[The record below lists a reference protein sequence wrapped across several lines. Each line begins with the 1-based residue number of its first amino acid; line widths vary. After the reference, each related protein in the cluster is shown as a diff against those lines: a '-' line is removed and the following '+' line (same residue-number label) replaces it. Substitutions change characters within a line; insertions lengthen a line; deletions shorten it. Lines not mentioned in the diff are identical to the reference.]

1 MSNNVNISN
10 TTPNSVEVSVDKN
23 IITILQP
30 SGNNQIVVGQ
40 TTTNLIEV
48 RTPGPQG
55 PPGQAADISGLL
67 TTASFNQF
75 TESFNTGSFSGSFI
89 GEFSGSGAE
98 LSNIPATAIVGLN
111 LSQISSGAYSA
122 SISEAG
128 LLVNN
133 RIVADSFTGSLQGT
147 SSWSENAQTA
157 LFAPN
162 YLPLTGGTINGN
174 IILNGTAS
182 IAFLNVTYES
192 ASVIY
197 STGSN
202 QFGDAINDTQTLIG
216 TVIISGSQRITGS
229 LNAPNITGS
238 LLGTASFAVSSSFAQ
253 NAQTASYANNA
264 NLLDGIDSTRF
275 ATTGSNTFTS
285 NQIISGTLLVT
296 GHVDGTLL
304 GTASYANN
312 SDLLDGIDSTQFA
325 KTGSNTFVG
334 NQIISGSL
342 IVRENLTVLG
352 SASVTYISES
362 TLNIGTN
369 LITVNTIN
377 PGARFGGL
385 AVIDSGSSPQIS
397 ASFLYDSIKDEF
409 VFVHHSI
416 PITSSVF
423 LQGPET
429 YNDLGNEIYLTANRI
444 PKGSGIEHLNDSN
457 ISDDGS
463 VVSINSN
470 TQITGSLTVSN
481 GITGSF
487 SGSGANL
494 FDIPASGIVGLNLS
508 QISSGSYSA
517 SISENGLLVNN
528 RVVADSFSG
537 SFSGSGANL
546 FNIPASG
553 IVGLNL
559 SQILSGSV
567 SASISPN
574 GGLQVNTNVTAP
586 SFTGSL
592 FGTASWS
599 QNAVTSSYTLDA
611 ASQNTN
617 FQQLFLLMGG

>member
-1 MSNNVNISN
+1 MKKSGSNGI
-10 TTPNSVEVSVDKN
+10 E
-23 IITILQP
+23 IIPIGSSTGSF
-30 SGNNQIVVGQ
+30 SGNFTGTFTGSLYGTASWSINSSTSSYLNQLNQDISITGSLYQ
-40 TTTNLIEV
+40 IGGTFFPNNIDWFSSSIQYDTGSYILTTTAN
-48 RTPGPQG
+48 G
-55 PPGQAADISGLL
+55 L
-67 TTASFNQF
+67 TTYTNYQNLGSALS
-75 TESFNTGSFSGSFI
+75 SYINTGSFSG
-89 GEFSGSGAE
+89 
-98 LSNIPATAIVGLN
+98 T
-111 LSQISSGAYSA
+111 
-122 SISEAG
+122 
-128 LLVNN
+128 
-133 RIVADSFTGSLQGT
+133 
-147 SSWSENAQTA
+147 
-157 LFAPN
+157 
-162 YLPLTGGTINGN
+162 
-174 IILNGTAS
+174 LNGTAS
-182 IAFLNVTYES
+182 WAENYNETDPVFTAVSGTFTNTSSFNSFTSSYN
-192 ASVIY
+192 
-197 STGSN
+197 TGS
-202 QFGDAINDTQTLIG
+202 F
-216 TVIISGSQRITGS
+216 TGS
-229 LNAPNITGS
+229 FVGLLEGTSSWALNAI
-238 LLGTASFAVSSSFAQ
+238 TASYASNVPETASYALQALSSSYAESSSYAVSSSYATIASSINTLNQ
-253 NAQTASYANNA
+253 N
-264 NLLDGIDSTRF
+264 
-275 ATTGSNTFTS
+275 
-285 NQIISGTLLVT
+285 VT
-296 GHVDGTLL
+296 
-304 GTASYANN
+304 
-312 SDLLDGIDSTQFA
+312 
-325 KTGSNTFVG
+325 
-334 NQIISGSL
+334 ISGSL
-342 IVRENLTVLG
+342 VVTDSFTVLG
-352 SASVTYISES
+352 SASITYISES

-444 PKGSGIEHLNDSN
+444 PKGTGIEHIVDSN
-457 ISDDGS
+457 ISDNGS

-470 TQITGSLTVSN
+470 TQITGSLIVSN

-494 FDIPASGIVGLNLS
+494 YDIPASGIVGLNLS

-559 SQILSGSV
+559 SQIASGSV

-574 GGLQVNTNVTAP
+574 GGLQVNTNVTAT

-617 FQQLFLLMGG
+617 FQQIFLLMGG